1 MRVIAEEELERM
13 LPRRVAVVEI
23 TLTDGTV
30 LKETND
36 TVRGTPENPMSE
48 DEIVGKARDLVA
60 PVLGLGF
67 EDRAVESARISRPW
81 SNAAHAGILGRRSR
95 RRRQKTKD

>member
-1 MRVIAEEELERM
+1 MRERRKVRVIAEEELERM

-60 PVLGLGF
+60 PVLGSEKCTALIDQILAL
-67 EDRAVESARISRPW
+67 ERVKNVRELRP
-81 SNAAHAGILGRRSR
+81 LLQR
-95 RRRQKTKD
+95 T